1 MFYYVRCCEANVLCQ
16 TQRGHP
22 TPLSFEGG
30 CDRGQCRPQTLKAW
44 FLWLK
49 TVGSFDCLS
58 LPPENMH
65 GGRGVLGGC
74 HEELVAP

>member
-1 MFYYVRCCEANVLCQ
+1 MPDSE
-16 TQRGHP
+16 GPPH
-22 TPLSFEGG
+22 PLSFEGG
-30 CDRGQCRPQTLKAW
+30 CDGGQCRPQTLKAW

-49 TVGSFDCLS
+49 TVGSFKCLS